1 MTGRITGLLI
11 LAFMALAETAHGFS
25 WPWQGTTPTDKAAPP
40 PVASIILVDSSQ
52 NVRSVPGAIASR
64 VEVTL
69 GFQTIGRVAARNV
82 DTGDLV
88 KAGQILAS
96 LNPDDLQG
104 DVNAARAAVKAAEV
118 QLQTTEAML
127 DRTRE
132 LTRRNVAPAAQLEQA
147 ERAFTA
153 TRAQMDQAQSQ
164 LARALDAEGFAVM
177 TAPFDGVIS
186 ASYVNTG
193 AVVSA
198 GEPVFKLAAQ
208 DELEAVIDL
217 PETALQ
223 GISIGDAFEVWA
235 ESDPDHIQIAKVRQ
249 IAPLADAATRTRRVH
264 LALAEQAMIRLG
276 TLIRARPQVNG
287 DSHPALPEA
296 AILTRDGT
304 PGVWV
309 VQRQGNT
316 ATVSRREITPA
327 GPAINGIVA
336 ISDGLSLGEEI
347 VIRGIHSLTEGQ
359 AVGESVAP

>member
-1 MTGRITGLLI
+1 MKGAITGALI
-11 LAFMALAETAHGFS
+11 LTCLTFAGTAHAFS
-25 WPWQGTTPTDKAAPP
+25 WPWQTAKTTEEAAPR
-40 PVASIILVDSSQ
+40 PVASIILADTSQ
-52 NVRSVPGAIASR
+52 NVRSVPGAIAAR

-69 GFQTIGRVAARNV
+69 GFQTIGRVATRNV
-82 DTGDLV
+82 DIGDLV
-88 KAGQILAS
+88 KAGQTLAS
-96 LNPDDLQG
+96 LNPDDLHG
-104 DVNAARAAVKAAEV
+104 DVNAALAAVDSAEV

-127 DRTRE
+127 ERTRE
-132 LTRRNVAPAAQLEQA
+132 LARRNVAPAAQLEQA
-147 ERAFTA
+147 ERAYTA
-153 TRAQMDQAQSQ
+153 AQAQMDQAQSQ
-164 LARALDAEGFAVM
+164 LVRARDAEGFAVM

-208 DELEAVIDL
+208 GELEAVIDL

-223 GISIGDAFEVWA
+223 DVSIGEAFEVWA
-235 ESDPDHIQIAKVRQ
+235 ESDPDNILTAKVRQ

-264 LALAEQAMIRLG
+264 LALAEQADIRLG
-276 TLIRARPQVNG
+276 ALIRARPQIKG
-287 DSHPALPEA
+287 DHHPALPQA
-296 AILTRDGT
+296 AILTKDGS

-309 VQRQGNT
+309 VERQGDS
-316 ATVSRREITPA
+316 ATVTRHEITPA

-359 AVGESVAP
+359 RVGEGVSP